1 MELGETE
8 LADRVPQSQS
18 ASLRLR
24 WKPVRRGVGQDISG
38 LCVLRLWKEC
48 GLDGTAMPG
57 VAMSVVRW
65 EQQNI
70 LMKGEAGEGE
80 IQQG

>member
-8 LADRVPQSQS
+8 LAYRVPQSQS
-18 ASLRLR
+18 ASLRLW
-24 WKPVRRGVGQDISG
+24 WKPVRRGMGQDISG
-38 LCVLRLWKEC
+38 LCVLRHWKEC

-57 VAMSVVRW
+57 MAMAVVRW
-65 EQQNI
+65 EQKNI
-70 LMKGEAGEGE
+70 LVEGEAGEGE